1 MTSGKSYLKHFPHD
15 EIRDSQVTAID
26 AALSAYNAGK
36 RFVIIEAGTG
46 VGKSAIGLTIAR
58 ELNEKY
64 VHSDDYDRGS
74 WFVTTQKILQ
84 DQYVTDYGPPS
95 GKIRS
100 IKSSTNYTCSFHK
113 RNTCAQSQ
121 QLLRAE
127 DKGSR
132 FFKSCTFNCKYK
144 NEKKKFLDAP
154 ESVTNFP
161 YFMTEAAYSGKVSP
175 RNFLV
180 VDEAHNVETEL
191 SRFVEVAVSDRFVK
205 AVLKSQLP
213 RNMTQFQAFKW
224 VKEVYFPKAKS
235 QLSHMERQIEKID
248 ITQKMKELR
257 TIAKQ
262 YDMLRGHVSRLETF
276 LLYYHKD
283 NWVFDEE
290 VSWERKS
297 RKFVFKSIDVSKF
310 ARQYLLRLGKKVLLM
325 SATILDHESYC
336 QSLGIPKEDVEF
348 IRIPSPFPVENRP
361 VLTLS
366 IGKMGSKNLDT
377 TLPKLATAVKE
388 ILNNHPDEKG
398 IIHCHTYKI
407 VNYLKKSLRSKR
419 ILTHNSENR
428 DAVLQ
433 KHLNSKEPTVLLSPS
448 MTEGVDLRGE
458 YSRFQVIC
466 KVPYPFLGD
475 KLVKKRM
482 NKWKGWYPLQTAK
495 AVVQSVGRSVRS
507 SDDHAVTYILD
518 SDWDRF
524 YSFNRNLFPKDF
536 RESLTKI

>member
-15 EIRDSQVTAID
+15 EIREPQVTAID
-26 AALSAYNAGK
+26 AALSAYKSGK

-58 ELNEKY
+58 ELNDAY
-64 VHSDDYDRGS
+64 VYSEDYAQGS

-84 DQYVTDYGPPS
+84 DQYITDYGPPS
-95 GKIRS
+95 GKLRS
-100 IKSSTNYTCSFHK
+100 IKSSTNYTCGFHK
-113 RNTCAQSQ
+113 KNTCAQSQ
-121 QLLRAE
+121 QLLRTE
-127 DKGSR
+127 DKSTK
-132 FFKSCTFNCKYK
+132 FFKKCTFNCNYK
-144 NEKKKFLDAP
+144 NEKKQFVDAP

-161 YFMTEAAYSGKVSP
+161 YFMTEAAYSGKISP

-191 SRFVEVAVSDRFVK
+191 SRFVEVSVTDRFVR

-213 RNMTQFQAFKW
+213 RNLTQFQAYKW
-224 VKEVYFPKAKS
+224 IKDVYFPKAKS
-235 QLSHMERQIEKID
+235 QLSHMEKQIEKID
-248 ITQKMKELR
+248 ITQKMKELQ
-257 TIAKQ
+257 TIARQ
-262 YDMLRGHVSRLETF
+262 YDMLRGHVSKLETF
-276 LLYYHKD
+276 LQYYHKD

-290 VSWERKS
+290 VTWERKS
-297 RKFVFKSIDVSKF
+297 RKFVFKSIDVSRF
-310 ARQYLLRLGKKVLLM
+310 ARAYLLRLGKKVLLM
-325 SATILDHESYC
+325 SATILDHEAYC
-336 QSLGIPKEDVEF
+336 QSLGIPKEDAEF

-366 IGKMGSKNLDT
+366 IGKMGAKNLDV
-377 TLPKLATAVKE
+377 TLPKLATAIKE
-388 ILNNHPDEKG
+388 IMSNHPDEKG

-407 VNYLKKSLRSKR
+407 VNYLKKALRSKR

-428 DAVLQ
+428 DEVLQ
-433 KHLNSKEPTVLLSPS
+433 KHLNSKTPTVLLSPS

-458 YSRFQVIC
+458 FSRFQVIC

-495 AVVQSVGRSVRS
+495 SIVQSVGRSVRS
-507 SDDHAVTYILD
+507 ADDHAVTYILD

-524 YSFNRNLFPKDF
+524 YSYNKGLFPKDF
-536 RESLTKI
+536 QKCVTRI

>member
-15 EIRDSQVTAID
+15 EIRGPQVEAID
-26 AALSAYNAGK
+26 AALSAYKSGK

-58 ELNEKY
+58 ELNDHY
-64 VHSDDYDRGS
+64 RHSEDYGRGT

-84 DQYVTDYGPPS
+84 DQYITDYGPPG
-95 GKIRS
+95 GKLRS
-100 IKSSTNYTCSFHK
+100 IKSSTNYTCGFHK

-121 QLLRAE
+121 QLLKAE
-127 DKGSR
+127 DKSTK
-132 FFKSCTFNCKYK
+132 FFKACTFNCRYK
-144 NEKKKFLDAP
+144 NEKKKFIDAP

-161 YFMTEAAYSGKVSP
+161 YFMTEAAYSGKISP

-191 SRFVEVAVSDRFVK
+191 SRFVEVSVSDRFVK

-224 VKEVYFPKAKS
+224 IKEVYFPKAKS
-235 QLSHMERQIEKID
+235 QLAHMEKQIEKID
-248 ITQKMKELR
+248 ITKKMKELQ
-257 TIAKQ
+257 TIARQ
-262 YDMLRGHVSRLETF
+262 YDLIRGHVSRLETF

-310 ARQYLLRLGKKVLLM
+310 ARQYLLRLGEKVLLM

-336 QSLGIPKEDVEF
+336 QSLGIPREEAEF
-348 IRIPSPFPVENRP
+348 IRIPSPFPIENRP

-366 IGKMGSKNLDT
+366 IGKMGSKNLDV
-377 TLPKLATAVKE
+377 TLPKLAIAIKE
-388 ILNNHPDEKG
+388 ILKNHPDEKG

-407 VNYLKKSLRSKR
+407 VNYLKKALRSNR
-419 ILTHNSENR
+419 ILTHNSEDR
-428 DAVLQ
+428 DEVLQ
-433 KHLNSKEPTVLLSPS
+433 KHLNAPGPTVLLSPS

-458 YSRFQVIC
+458 FSRFQVIC

-495 AVVQSVGRSVRS
+495 SIVQSVGRSVRS
-507 SDDHAVTYILD
+507 ADDHAVTYILD

-524 YSFNRNLFPKDF
+524 YSYNKGLFPQDF
-536 RESLTKI
+536 QRCVSKI